1 MAITANDPEHPDRA
15 TSAPSAEDFA
25 GRLLASALATAETMS
40 VYLGER
46 LGWYRCLADHGPL
59 TAAYLASQTGTD
71 ERYAR
76 EWLEMQAASSILDVD
91 LSTTPP
97 RFDIAPG
104 IAEVLTDTGSLDYLG
119 ALPRMFAASFA
130 RLPELLEAYRH
141 GGGVSWEQFGAD
153 ARESQA
159 ALNRPWFETRPA
171 PTLAEVGHIHEIL
184 SCPGAR
190 ILDVG
195 FGAGYSTLAL
205 ARAYPDATLV
215 GLDIDA
221 DSVDMARAN
230 AESASLSDRVT
241 FEVAGGEDAKTH
253 GPYDAAFAF
262 ECIHD
267 MPRPVDVLAS
277 VREAVAPGAPMI
289 VMDEAVSAEFAG
301 PADELDR
308 LMYAFSLFVCLPD
321 SMSSPPSVATGTV
334 LRPSTLAKYAL
345 DAGTPPWR
353 SYRSGTSRSSG
364 STS

>member
-1 MAITANDPEHPDRA
+1 
-15 TSAPSAEDFA
+15 
-25 GRLLASALATAETMS
+25 
-40 VYLGER
+40 
-46 LGWYRCLADHGPL
+46 
-59 TAAYLASQTGTD
+59 
-71 ERYAR
+71 
-76 EWLEMQAASSILDVD
+76 
-91 LSTTPP
+91 
-97 RFDIAPG
+97 
-104 IAEVLTDTGSLDYLG
+104 
-119 ALPRMFAASFA
+119 MFAASFA

-171 PTLAEVGHIHEIL
+171 PALAEVGHLHEIL

-195 FGAGYSTLAL
+195 FGAGFSTLAL

-267 MPRPVDVLAS
+267 MP
-277 VREAVAPGAPMI
+277 G
-289 VMDEAVSAEFAG
+289 
-301 PADELDR
+301 
-308 LMYAFSLFVCLPD
+308 
-321 SMSSPPSVATGTV
+321 
-334 LRPSTLAKYAL
+334 PSTC
-345 DAGTPPWR
+345 WR
-353 SYRSGTSRSSG
+353 RCARHWHRARR
-364 STS
+364 